1 MKALA
6 GINSQSPEDKNT
18 VLARLS
24 GTLLEKS
31 SGVAL
36 IDVGGVTFEILI
48 SVNTFDRL
56 PTPNEAATV
65 WTQLIVRE
73 DSLTLCGFHDKAEK
87 EAFGKLLSVAGIG
100 VKSALSTL
108 SGFTPRELAAAI
120 QAGDIKRISS
130 VPGIGKKTAERLIV
144 ELRDKMPPAGSHP
157 GGELEKSSPKNPP
170 DVLREDLVSALVN
183 FGWPVAAAEK
193 TVTQVLEEESSREL
207 SYLLKQAMKRLYR

>member
-1 MKALA
+1 
-6 GINSQSPEDKNT
+6 

-24 GTLLEKS
+24 GTLIEKS

-36 IDVGGVTFEILI
+36 IDVGGVGYEILI
-48 SVNTFDRL
+48 SLNTFDRL
-56 PTPNEAATV
+56 PSPNEAATV

-73 DSLTLCGFHDKAEK
+73 DSMTLCGFHDRAEK

-108 SGFTPRELAAAI
+108 SGFTPAELAAAI

-144 ELRDKMPPAGSHP
+144 ELRDKMPAT
-157 GGELEKSSPKNPP
+157 GGGGPELEKPASKNQP
-170 DVLREDLVSALVN
+170 DALREDLVSALVN
-183 FGWPVAAAEK
+183 FGWPPAAAEK
-193 TVTQVLEEESSREL
+193 AVTQTLQEESSREL
-207 SYLLKQAMKRLYR
+207 SFLLKQAMKRLYR

>member
-1 MKALA
+1 M
-6 GINSQSPEDKNT
+6 
-18 VLARLS
+18 LARLS

-36 IDVGGVTFEILI
+36 IDVGGVAYEVFI

-56 PTPNEAATV
+56 PSPNEPATV

-73 DSLTLCGFHDKAEK
+73 DSMTLCGFHDRAEK
-87 EAFGKLLSVAGIG
+87 EAFGKLLSVGGIG

-144 ELRDKMPPAGSHP
+144 ELRDKMPATEGGP
-157 GGELEKSSPKNPP
+157 GTELEKSTGKIQP
-170 DVLREDLVSALVN
+170 DVLRDDLVSALIN
-183 FGWPVAAAEK
+183 FGWPAAAAEK
-193 TVTQVLEEESSREL
+193 AVTQTLQEESSREL
-207 SYLLKQAMKRLYR
+207 SFLLKQAMKRLYR